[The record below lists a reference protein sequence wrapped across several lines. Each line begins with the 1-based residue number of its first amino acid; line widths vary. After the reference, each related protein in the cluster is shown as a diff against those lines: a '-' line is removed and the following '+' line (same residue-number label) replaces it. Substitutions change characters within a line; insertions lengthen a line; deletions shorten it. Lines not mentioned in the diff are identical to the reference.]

1 MTLAAKLRDNKAV
14 YTVAGAGDLA
24 VEKLREVPEQVTR
37 LRENMTRYQDEVR
50 ENVTRYQGD
59 VRENLVRLQE
69 RIEVKELP
77 GAARAYVAGF
87 GNRTAEV
94 IDELAARGK
103 KIVTRIEQQAAT
115 QELEASAKSTQ
126 RRAKA
131 TVGEAKKTA
140 RAAARATSAA
150 SKKVG
155 D

>member
-14 YTVAGAGDLA
+14 YAVAGAGDLA

-37 LRENMTRYQDEVR
+37 IRENMTRYQDEVR

-59 VRENLVRLQE
+59 VRENLNRLQE

-77 GAARAYVAGF
+77 GAAVAYV
-87 GNRTAEV
+87 TDV
-94 IDELAARGK
+94 IDDLAERGK
-103 KIVTRIEQQAAT
+103 RIVTRVENQAAT
-115 QELEASAKSTQ
+115 QELEASAKGTQ

-131 TVGEAKKTA
+131 TVTEAKKTA
-140 RAAARATSAA
+140 RAASRAAGDA
-150 SKKVG
+150 SKKIG